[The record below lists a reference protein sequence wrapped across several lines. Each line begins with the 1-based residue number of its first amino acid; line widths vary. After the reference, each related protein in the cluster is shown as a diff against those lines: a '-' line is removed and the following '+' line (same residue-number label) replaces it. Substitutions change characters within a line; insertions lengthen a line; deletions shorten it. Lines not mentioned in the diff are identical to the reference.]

1 MGGRVLGLTTYKK
14 INVPDV
20 NIMRIQD
27 NIESAIA
34 PVLRNV
40 ILNSVLLKDIELTA
54 SVANEISH
62 KLAQNLT
69 GWVLIRNRANA
80 VVWDEQDTNKNAK
93 RTLILQTSANTVV
106 DLLVF

>member
-1 MGGRVLGLTTYKK
+1 MGVNAFSK
-14 INVPDV
+14 INVNDK
-20 NIMRIQD
+20 NIMAIQD
-27 NIESAIA
+27 NIDFVLK
-34 PVLRNV
+34 PVLSNP
-40 ILNSVLLKDIELTA
+40 ILNSVILKNIELTA

-69 GWVLIRNRANA
+69 GWLLIRNRANA